1 MMKVSKK
8 ALETDCYLK
17 SYKMMARCLNTEK
30 VIVEKLI
37 VLSGSNSN
45 SENLSVEDAIEII
58 QDCFDQLKDEL
69 LKYSGKN
76 SKATDEEIQGQISIE
91 TLEGGKYMPDTVK

>member
-8 ALETDCYLK
+8 ALETVCYLK

-45 SENLSVEDAIEII
+45 SGNLSVEDAIEII

-91 TLEGGKYMPDTVK
+91 TLEDGKYMPDTIK